1 MKTTLSETAYKDVP
15 TEQRARLQAFRASH
29 PRQQIVLS
37 GIPWSYLLGGQGVET
52 LLILPGGERI
62 GDVAFPLMQQFEQE
76 YRCLYPAYPP
86 FSTMGALVDGLAAL
100 LDQLSI
106 DRVILFAASFGGD
119 VGQCFVRKY
128 PERVSKLILL
138 NTGIPDEQLGR
149 ATKRAKPLVTL
160 LPLGIVRPLVSALL
174 AKALSVRAEERLF
187 WRAMLHELVSN
198 FTRADL
204 VSSFDETIDYRLN
217 YSFSSTDLTS
227 WPGKVLILQSDD
239 DPATKPAMRLA
250 LRNLYPQAQVHT
262 FQQAGHT
269 PFLSQP
275 DEFYPRVRTFLHTL
289 SAK

>member
-1 MKTTLSETAYKDVP
+1 MKTILSETAYKNVP
-15 TEQRARLQAFRASH
+15 AEQKERLYKFRMAH

-37 GIPWSYLLGGQGVET
+37 EIPWSYLLGGQGAET
-52 LLILPGGERI
+52 VLLLPGGERI
-62 GDVAFPLMQQFEQE
+62 GDVAFPLMWQFEQE

-86 FSTMGALVDGLAAL
+86 FSTMDALVEGLAAL

-106 DRVILFAASFGGD
+106 ERVILFAASFGGD

-149 ATKRAKPLVTL
+149 ATKRAMPLVTL
-160 LPLGIVRPLVSALL
+160 LPLGIVRPLVSTLL
-174 AKALSVRAEERLF
+174 AKALSVRAEEQLF
-187 WRAMLHELVSN
+187 WRALLHELVGN
-198 FTRADL
+198 LTRADF

-217 YSFSSTDLTS
+217 YSFSPTDLTS

-275 DEFYPRVRTFLHTL
+275 DEFYPVVRTFLHQP
-289 SAK
+289 

>member
-1 MKTTLSETAYKDVP
+1 MKTILSETAYKNVQA
-15 TEQRARLQAFRASH
+15 EQKERLYTFRASH

-37 GIPWSYLLGGQGVET
+37 GTTWSYLLAGQGAET
-52 LLILPGGERI
+52 VLLLPGGERI

-76 YRCLYPAYPP
+76 YRCLYPSYPP
-86 FSTMGALVDGLAAL
+86 FPTMAALVDGLAAL

-106 DRVILFAASFGGD
+106 ERVILFAASFGGD

-174 AKALSVRAEERLF
+174 VKALSVRAEERLF
-187 WRAMLHELVSN
+187 WRAMLHELVGN
-198 FTRADL
+198 LTRADL
-204 VSSFDETIDYRLN
+204 VSSFTETIDYRLN
-217 YSFSSTDLTS
+217 YHFSPTDLTG

-275 DEFYPRVRTFLHTL
+275 EEFYPRIRTFLRQP
-289 SAK
+289 